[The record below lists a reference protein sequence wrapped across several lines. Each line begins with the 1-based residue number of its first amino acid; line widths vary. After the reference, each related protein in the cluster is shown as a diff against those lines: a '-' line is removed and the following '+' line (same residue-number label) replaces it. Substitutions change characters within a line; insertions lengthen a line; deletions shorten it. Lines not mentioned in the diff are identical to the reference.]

1 MKTSN
6 FSPPFSSHKVF
17 RGMVAFA
24 QIVAA
29 MSGAVV
35 GAVRPQLPDSMEA
48 LQPWMGVP
56 LVVAAESNQAA
67 PLASLSGDL
76 PTPPIN
82 VLTVSKTVVG
92 SSDGPFTITIT
103 GPNGVV
109 SETTI
114 MNAQVLTFAL
124 PDRGVYT
131 VTEIAPSGT
140 IVTYTSSSS
149 SAMTPVSSSASGVVS
164 MTAPASPYAPF
175 SVSAITGTVFND
187 LNSDGNM
194 VITETGVA
202 AVTVTAYDSTGAV
215 VGSGTTDASGLCTI
229 TPSGNGPYRLEFS
242 SLPTGYEPSR
252 VVTTSTDNDSSV
264 QFINIAADAS
274 GADFGILQPAA
285 FVSFPL
291 YAIAG
296 SFVNGDPTAAGNT
309 VGSIPV
315 LHSFNVDY
323 NGKTPVPSTVAT
335 AGQVGSIWG
344 IAWQPSANKV
354 YVSAYVKRHAGLGSL
369 GLGGIYVISDPLG
382 TPSESPFVD
391 LEAVPFG
398 LNLGDLPDNVTRGLP
413 ITPTGHNTDTVT
425 FAAVG
430 KQGLGDLDL
439 TEDQSQLWAVDMYNR
454 GLVKMNVAGGI
465 APSGVTT
472 YSLDAMIGIPS
483 CTQGVLRPFGLK
495 FHNGLG
501 YLGVVCT
508 GENASQTT
516 QAEETAALDYVKS
529 YVLSFDPTAPGS
541 ATIEMTVPMTY
552 AKGQASSNANTYN
565 DNWYAWTD
573 DWNYG
578 LWRSGN
584 PQVWRNSR

>member
-215 VGSGTTDASGLCTI
+215 VGSGTTDASGCVHDHA
-229 TPSGNGPYRLEFS
+229 E
-242 SLPTGYEPSR
+242 
-252 VVTTSTDNDSSV
+252 
-264 QFINIAADAS
+264 
-274 GADFGILQPAA
+274 
-285 FVSFPL
+285 
-291 YAIAG
+291 
-296 SFVNGDPTAAGNT
+296 
-309 VGSIPV
+309 
-315 LHSFNVDY
+315 
-323 NGKTPVPSTVAT
+323 
-335 AGQVGSIWG
+335 
-344 IAWQPSANKV
+344 WQRAV
-354 YVSAYVKRHAGLGSL
+354 SL
-369 GLGGIYVISDPLG
+369 GV
-382 TPSESPFVD
+382 
-391 LEAVPFG
+391 
-398 LNLGDLPDNVTRGLP
+398 
-413 ITPTGHNTDTVT
+413 
-425 FAAVG
+425 
-430 KQGLGDLDL
+430 
-439 TEDQSQLWAVDMYNR
+439 
-454 GLVKMNVAGGI
+454 
-465 APSGVTT
+465 
-472 YSLDAMIGIPS
+472 
-483 CTQGVLRPFGLK
+483 
-495 FHNGLG
+495 
-501 YLGVVCT
+501 
-508 GENASQTT
+508 
-516 QAEETAALDYVKS
+516 
-529 YVLSFDPTAPGS
+529 
-541 ATIEMTVPMTY
+541 
-552 AKGQASSNANTYN
+552 
-565 DNWYAWTD
+565 
-573 DWNYG
+573 
-578 LWRSGN
+578 
-584 PQVWRNSR
+584 